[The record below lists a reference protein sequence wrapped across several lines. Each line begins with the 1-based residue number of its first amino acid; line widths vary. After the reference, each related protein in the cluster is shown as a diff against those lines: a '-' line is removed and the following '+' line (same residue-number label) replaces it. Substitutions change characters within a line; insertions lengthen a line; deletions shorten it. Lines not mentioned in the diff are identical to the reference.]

1 MQEYTDIVKARFAL
15 ALAALVLVGCRS
27 KPASGPPA
35 QAPRQVLAW
44 RPVGAWSGHG
54 NLQTSSFESGSG
66 QLRVHWKTSA
76 AQHPGGGAFQ
86 LTAHSAI
93 SGRTLDIV
101 ADTKGPGEGIGYVD
115 QDPHVFY
122 MEVASTDLDWTFA
135 VDEAVA
141 GTIQGGTP
149 PVQR

>member
-15 ALAALVLVGCRS
+15 ALAMVVLMGCRS
-27 KPASGPPA
+27 KPAPPA
-35 QAPRQVLAW
+35 QASRQALAW

-66 QLRVHWKTSA
+66 QLRVHWKTSG
-76 AQHPGGGAFQ
+76 AQHLGAGAFQ

-93 SGRTLDIV
+93 SGRTLDIIT
-101 ADTKGPGEGIGYVD
+101 DTKGAGEGIGYVD

-122 MEVASTDLDWTFA
+122 MEVESTDLDWTFA

-141 GTIQGGTP
+141 GTIQGGTS